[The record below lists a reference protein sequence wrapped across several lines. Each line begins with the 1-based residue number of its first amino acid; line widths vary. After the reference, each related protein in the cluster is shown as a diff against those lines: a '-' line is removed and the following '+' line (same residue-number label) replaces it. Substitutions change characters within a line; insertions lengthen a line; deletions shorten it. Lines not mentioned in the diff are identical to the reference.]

1 VDTQTQISRGDIA
14 MPGGKLSANAL
25 PLRAPDAGFSLLTG
39 VRVIDLTTSIAG
51 PSGTMLLADMG
62 AEAVKI
68 ERPAGG
74 DDARSWAVIS
84 RWGIPVVYLGAPTK
98 HLESYSG

>member
-1 VDTQTQISRGDIA
+1 VDTQTQISRRDIA
-14 MPGGKLSANAL
+14 MPGGKLPADAL
-25 PLRAPDAGFSLLTG
+25 PLRAPGAGFSLLTG
-39 VRVIDLTTSIAG
+39 VRVIDLTTS